1 MSSKQYFE
9 NIAEDWDKMRES
21 FFPRSIR
28 NKAILLAGINKGSL
42 VADIGA
48 GSGFISEGLIDKQV
62 RIVAVDQSQK
72 MLEVMKQKFKDYA
85 NFECRLGESENL
97 PFQEN
102 ELDFVFANMYLH
114 HVDNPQKSIN
124 ELIRILK
131 AGGKLIITDL
141 DKHSHEFLVK
151 EQHDKWMGFDRSDI
165 QNWFK
170 DSGFKNIQ
178 IDCIGDDCC
187 ADSETYNES
196 AQISVFI
203 AIGQK

>member
-72 MLEVMKQKFKDYA
+72 MLEVMKQKFKDYV